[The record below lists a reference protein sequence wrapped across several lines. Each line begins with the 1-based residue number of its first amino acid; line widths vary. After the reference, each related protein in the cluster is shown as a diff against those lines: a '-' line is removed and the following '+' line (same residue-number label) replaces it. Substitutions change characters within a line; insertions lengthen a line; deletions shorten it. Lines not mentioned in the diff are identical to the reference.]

1 MATTQKKTTS
11 SSRSGSSR
19 GSGTGSSARSGSR
32 SSSARGSSSRASGSS
47 RSRSAGKNTKRPIR
61 REVTGIAFLIAALCV
76 LVSYFTEDGW
86 LIALLPA
93 LFKGLFGFGFYLIA
107 PALVVGAWILLTH
120 KGRPVVLRTACAL
133 LVPYL
138 FGGLCH
144 MLFCRQNLTADGLLP
159 KLWDTGRELLS
170 GGVLSGGTA
179 HGFMAV
185 LGKPASVIIFCLL
198 IVVLLLVA
206 FQVSLSTL
214 IRMWKERDRLDYR
227 VEDYED
233 DEEEE
238 HLIYDS
244 EE

>member
-19 GSGTGSSARSGSR
+19 GSGTGSSARSGRR

-159 KLWDTGRELLS
+159 KLPGGAGQPRVGDYLLPSDCSAAAGGFPGQPLYTDPHVEGAGSPGLS
-170 GGVLSGGTA
+170 GG
-179 HGFMAV
+179 
-185 LGKPASVIIFCLL
+185 
-198 IVVLLLVA
+198 
-206 FQVSLSTL
+206 
-214 IRMWKERDRLDYR
+214 RL
-227 VEDYED
+227 
-233 DEEEE
+233 
-238 HLIYDS
+238 
-244 EE
+244 